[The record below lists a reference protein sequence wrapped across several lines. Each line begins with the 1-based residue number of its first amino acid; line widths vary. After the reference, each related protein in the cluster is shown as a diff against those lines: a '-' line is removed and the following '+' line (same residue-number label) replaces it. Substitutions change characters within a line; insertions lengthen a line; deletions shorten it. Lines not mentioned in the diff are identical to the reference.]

1 VLRVYLWTVCVYLNQ
16 IIRVCTCGVR
26 AKLTPA
32 PVNAKVVQFQ
42 SSLATTQKISFGFYI
57 YNCASLGHELC
68 LESCKSS
75 FANSRE
81 MLLHWIYIARGER
94 FTYSKSYVVLIDH
107 LSNFVLKLLHNLLES
122 WFSNAMVQ
130 TFSSNDVWLYFFFN
144 CSYFYMIKVYSH
156 AYSLCHGALCAITKI
171 KSQLVC
177 KLLSRYTVLKVIA
190 LIIWVRN

>member
-1 VLRVYLWTVCVYLNQ
+1 MCVLRVYLWTVCVYLNQ

-75 FANSRE
+75 FANSRK
-81 MLLHWIYIARGER
+81 MLLHSIYIERGER
-94 FTYSKSYVVLIDH
+94 FTYSKSYMVLIDH
-107 LSNFVLKLLHNLLES
+107 FSNFVLKLLHNLLES

-130 TFSSNDVWLYFFFN
+130 TFSSNDV
-144 CSYFYMIKVYSH
+144 
-156 AYSLCHGALCAITKI
+156 
-171 KSQLVC
+171 
-177 KLLSRYTVLKVIA
+177 
-190 LIIWVRN
+190 